1 MRNIIILVLVIM
13 LVCSSCNEKEDEP
26 RYSGQIVL
34 STETQLSGQS
44 YVFYG
49 FSFSTGKVSTYSYPG
64 SAVPDLALQA
74 VELID
79 SVNIDMLCSN
89 DEDAFY
95 KNGIFPSPG
104 DAETYF
110 RNYNEVI
117 ATQFQAIAYG
127 IRENQ
132 VWTVQTASKRFA
144 KIWIKDIEVI
154 MQGQTSYAN
163 VTIEYE
169 YQPDGSRIFDC
180 NCN

>member
-1 MRNIIILVLVIM
+1 
-13 LVCSSCNEKEDEP
+13 
-26 RYSGQIVL
+26 
-34 STETQLSGQS
+34 
-44 YVFYG
+44 
-49 FSFSTGKVSTYSYPG
+49 
-64 SAVPDLALQA
+64 VPDLALQA

-95 KNGIFPSPG
+95 KNGIFPSAG
-104 DAETYF
+104 DAGTYF

-117 ATQFQAIAYG
+117 ATQFQPIAYG

-154 MQGQTSYAN
+154 VQGQTSYAN